1 MNLATIPFGVPFLE
15 TLARR
20 FLAENEAPLSPGLIL
35 LPTRRAA
42 RALAEAFLRVGE
54 GRPMLLPRMVA
65 IGAADEAGLALM
77 PGGAGAL
84 DLPPAIAPLRRLAEL
99 ARLIMAA
106 PESAGGARTLE
117 HAWGLAA
124 DLAALMDEAE
134 RAEVALEQALAVAV
148 DGSEAE
154 HWQQTVTFLGI
165 VTRVWP
171 EFLAEQG
178 LMNPAA
184 RQAALLKAQAR
195 AWEERPPAEPVWLAG
210 ITAAR
215 PSIVEVARVVARQER
230 GAVVLPGLAT
240 SMDKDAWDAIGQAHP
255 QAGMRE
261 LLGALG
267 AARGDVAVWEGA
279 ASCKPGRVALLESAL
294 LPAAATGAYLA
305 PVEAPEGLVR
315 LDAADEQ
322 AEAVAIAMVLRE
334 ALEVPG
340 RRAALVT
347 PDRALA
353 ARVSAELLRWG
364 VVADDSAGENLAE
377 TPPGVFLR
385 LLARLAAEWRPVNL
399 LAVLKH
405 PLASFGLDPGA
416 CRDLARQW
424 EMEVLRGPAPPAT
437 IAGLRMATEKR
448 ASQAGLELLG
458 RLEAAMAPL
467 LRVAGGVAGPA
478 TLVAG
483 PAAQLAALV
492 EAAEAAAATGETD
505 GAERLWALEEGEAL
519 ASLLAEA
526 MEAVGAMKPQ
536 PIASLA
542 PLLEA
547 LLEGNV
553 VRSRRPLRAGA
564 AGEHPRVAIWG
575 LVEARLQAAELMV
588 LGGLV
593 EGVWPQAADP
603 GPWLSRR
610 MRARAGLPDAEESI
624 GQAAHDFVAAS
635 CAAPEVVLSVPHR
648 RGRAPT
654 VPARWLT
661 RIGARIG
668 GRIGARIGAPTG
680 LSAHPAAAW
689 AGRVDQPLK
698 VVPARPPEPRPPVA
712 RRPRKLSVTEI
723 ETWLND
729 PYAIYA
735 RHVLGLKPLDPLE
748 QDTDA
753 ADFGE
758 LVHRAL
764 ADFLVKAGD
773 AWPADAARG
782 LAQRLVL
789 ETVGL
794 RPALAAWW
802 RPRLVRIAE
811 FVAEAEAARRA
822 EAAGRAD
829 PALAVKTELSGK
841 WELAVENG
849 FELRGRADRV
859 EVRAGGVAILD
870 YKTGRPPSQ
879 KEVAAGRAPQLL
891 LEAAM
896 AAAGA
901 FPGLA
906 PMPARELVYW
916 RLSGREPAGEVTTL
930 FEGDAAGLAAAIE
943 GAQAGL
949 VGLVRAF
956 DDPGMPYRAQPH
968 AAWRPRYP
976 QYAQLARLAEWDG
989 GEDDD
994 EPS

>member
-20 FLAENEAPLSPGLIL
+20 FLAENDAPLSPGLIL
-35 LPTRRAA
+35 LPTRRGA

-65 IGAADEAGLALM
+65 IGAADEAGLEL
-77 PGGAGAL
+77 AGAL
-84 DLPPAIAPLRRLAEL
+84 DLKPAIAPLRRLAEL

-106 PESAGGARTLE
+106 PEAAGGARTLE

-134 RAEVALEQALAVAV
+134 RAEVKLEQALAVAV

-184 RQAALLKAQAR
+184 RQAALLRAQAR
-195 AWEERPPAEPVWLAG
+195 AWEETPPAEPVWLAG
-210 ITAAR
+210 INSAR
-215 PSIVEVARVVARQER
+215 PSVVELARVVARLPR
-230 GAVVLPGLAT
+230 GVVVLPGLAT
-240 SMDKDAWDAIGQAHP
+240 EMDKAAWDAIEKAHP

-267 AARGDVAVWEGA
+267 AARGDVAVWEGE
-279 ASCKPGRVALLESAL
+279 ASCPPGRVALLESAL
-294 LPAAATGAYLA
+294 LPAAATGAFLA
-305 PVEAPEGLVR
+305 PVAAPEGLVR

-322 AEAVAIAMVLRE
+322 AEAAGIAMVLRD

-385 LLARLAAEWRPVNL
+385 LLARLAAELRPVNL

-405 PLASFGLDPGA
+405 PLASFGLDPAA

-437 IAGLRMATEKR
+437 VAGLRRATVEGK
-448 ASQAGLELLG
+448 SEAGVALLG
-458 RLEAAMAPL
+458 RLEAALEPL
-467 LRVAGGVAGPA
+467 LRLAGGVAGPA
-478 TLVAG
+478 
-483 PAAQLAALV
+483 AQLQALV
-492 EAAEAAAATGETD
+492 EAAEAAAAADETD

-519 ASLLAEA
+519 ATLLAEA
-526 MEAVGAMKPQ
+526 MEAVGAMPAQ
-536 PIASLA
+536 GIASLE

-553 VRSRRPLRAGA
+553 VRSRRALRAGA

-593 EGVWPQAADP
+593 EGVWPLAADP

-668 GRIGARIGAPTG
+668 APTG
-680 LSAHPAAAW
+680 LPAHPAGAW
-689 AGRVDQPLK
+689 TGLVDQPLK
-698 VVPARPPEPRPPVA
+698 VAPARPPEPLPAVSL
-712 RRPRKLSVTEI
+712 RPRKLSVTEI

-735 RHVLGLKPLDPLE
+735 KHVLGLTPLDPLE

-753 ADFGE
+753 ADFGT
-758 LVHRAL
+758 LVHDAL
-764 ADFLVKAGD
+764 AAFLKQAGD
-773 AWPADAARG
+773 AWPEDAARG

-789 ETVGL
+789 ATVGL

-802 RPRLVRIAE
+802 RPRLVRIAGW
-811 FVAEAEAARRA
+811 VAEAEAARRA
-822 EAAGRAD
+822 EAAGRAE
-829 PALAVKTELSGK
+829 PALSVKTEISGQ
-841 WELAVENG
+841 WALDVPNG

-859 EVRAGGVAILD
+859 ELRAGGVAILD

-879 KEVAAGRAPQLL
+879 KEVASGRAPQLL

-930 FEGDAAGLAAAIE
+930 FEGDAAGLAAAID
-943 GAQAGL
+943 GAEAGL
-949 VGLVRAF
+949 VRLVRAF
-956 DDPGMPYRAQPH
+956 DDPTMPYRAQPH

-994 EPS
+994 EPA